1 MVNQAKE
8 NIGNEVKKT
17 VQINL
22 CTNALK
28 FLIFIDKLPFNNTE
42 MFAIMKKSILFILII
57 FSNILLAET
66 IGRVMKSN
74 GTVLI
79 KPMGSPSYSVSV
91 KPGQAV
97 SNGDAIRVG
106 EASFAVVIFL
116 DDKSVVKIRENTDFQ
131 FVETSN
137 TRSLIIDQG
146 TTLHNVNKEDR
157 KKTYRVETPVSVASV
172 KGTEFSSFHDAV
184 SGVDKFVGKSGN
196 FEVLNSI
203 SGAIVN
209 VGPGQKA
216 VSNALGQLIPAPAEP
231 GDFPEDPDGESSP
244 EQNDNQ
250 GQSENNQQDSPQ
262 QQERQ
267 PQQRQQRSP
276 QQNQNQ
282 TSQEPA
288 KQTESVERLED
299 VQTSSSNPQSPPK
312 KPFNMGLAVGSAT
325 INDTIYNQVALRPE
339 LSFGKLGIGFDL
351 VMYIDNEGNIRK
363 DEWDEPSDFID
374 KILYLRWGQK
384 SDPFW
389 LVWGSLNNVTL
400 GYGGLISGYSNM
412 MEFPSVRKVGINT
425 GFNFRNFGT
434 EVFLSNMKDF
444 SRGGTLLGLRGTY
457 KISDTLPITLGM
469 NFVQDM
475 NQFSG
480 LKDTDGDDYP
490 DLFDDFPNDKDL
502 WNDTDGDGLAD
513 ENGGNKAPS
522 GGWDIDA
529 DGNNILD
536 SEQSELKLKPEPFK
550 STNSEA
556 VAQGFGFDIGY
567 PVLKS
572 RALSLEVYSEFN
584 TLSFS
589 QATGDTTYFNRN
601 KMTGSGITL
610 PGLRASLFGFL
621 NISFEY
627 RIKNGYFIPQFFDGS
642 YDLSRVTVQTTDS
655 GIIVRTKDQ
664 LVFADPLSNK
674 DTRGMYGSASA
685 NLFNLLT
692 FNASYASMKA
702 DTTEFNSFNA
712 LLNLNA
718 ENIPKLSVAQAYY
731 QRNNDKDP
739 FDFGNPSL
747 NTVFGYKVGYEVSQ
761 GVSVIWDFRQFY
773 RDSGIPGAALEPVK
787 QTTIETAFDF

>member
-1 MVNQAKE
+1 MKRKLLVLFF
-8 NIGNEVKKT
+8 VCS
-17 VQINL
+17 NL
-22 CTNALK
+22 
-28 FLIFIDKLPFNNTE
+28 
-42 MFAIMKKSILFILII
+42 
-57 FSNILLAET
+57 LLAET
-66 IGRVMKSN
+66 IGRVMKAN
-74 GTVLI
+74 GTVLV
-79 KPMGSPSYSVSV
+79 KPMGSPSYSVQV
-91 KPGQAV
+91 KPGQAI

-146 TTLHNVNKEDR
+146 TTLHNVNKENR

-196 FEVLNSI
+196 FEVFNSI
-203 SGAIVN
+203 SGATVN

-244 EQNDNQ
+244 EQN
-250 GQSENNQQDSPQ
+250 EPEQ
-262 QQERQ
+262 QQNNNEQQ
-267 PQQRQQRSP
+267 PQQRQQQRP
-276 QQNQNQ
+276 QQRQQQQRPQQRQQQQRPQQREQRPQRSEVSENQ
-282 TSQEPA
+282 P
-288 KQTESVERLED
+288 LEK
-299 VQTSSSNPQSPPK
+299 TQSAPK

-339 LSFGKLGIGFDL
+339 LSFGKLGIGLDL
-351 VMYIDNEGNIRK
+351 VMYIDNEGNVRK

-374 KILYLRWGQK
+374 KLLYIRWGQK

-389 LVWGSLNNVTL
+389 LVWGSLDNVTL
-400 GYGGLISGYSNM
+400 GYGGLLSGYSNM

-425 GFNFRNFGT
+425 GFGFGNFGT
-434 EVFLSNMKDF
+434 EIFLSNMKDF
-444 SRGGTLLGLRGTY
+444 SRGGTLMGLRGTY
-457 KISDTLPITLGM
+457 KISEALPITIGM

-480 LKDTDGDDYP
+480 LKDKDGDNYP
-490 DLFDDFPNDKDL
+490 DMFDDFPDDKTL
-502 WNDTDGDGLAD
+502 WNDTDGDGIPD
-513 ENGGNKAPS
+513 INGGNKTPD

-536 SEQSELKLKPEPFK
+536 SQQTDLKLKSEPFK
-550 STNSEA
+550 SNNNEA
-556 VAQGFGFDIGY
+556 VAQGFAFDIGY
-567 PVLKS
+567 PVVRSK
-572 RALSLEVYSEFN
+572 AFNLEIYSELN

-589 QATGDTTYFNRN
+589 QSKGDTTYFKRD
-601 KMTGSGITL
+601 KMNGSGITV
-610 PGLRASLFGFL
+610 PGMRASVFGFL
-621 NISFEY
+621 NLSFEY
-627 RIKNGYFIPQFFDGS
+627 RIKKGYFVPQFFDGS

-655 GIIVRTKDQ
+655 GILVRTKDQ
-664 LVFADPLSNK
+664 VIFSDPQSNK
-674 DTRGMYGSASA
+674 DTKGMYGSASA
-685 NLFNLLT
+685 NLFNFLT
-692 FNASYASMKA
+692 FNASYANMKA

-712 LLNLNA
+712 MLNLNA

-731 QRNNDKDP
+731 QRNNDKNP
-739 FDFGNPSL
+739 FDFSNPSI
-747 NTVFGYKVGYEVSQ
+747 NTVFGYKVGYEVSK
-761 GVSVIWDFRQFY
+761 GVSVIWDFRQYY
-773 RDSGIPGAALEPVK
+773 RDSGIPGDKLEPVK

>member
-1 MVNQAKE
+1 M
-8 NIGNEVKKT
+8 
-17 VQINL
+17 
-22 CTNALK
+22 LK
-28 FLIFIDKLPFNNTE
+28 NSLLI
-42 MFAIMKKSILFILII
+42 AII
-57 FSNILLAET
+57 FSNLLSAET

-79 KPMGSPSYSVSV
+79 KQMGSSSYSIQA

-106 EASFAVVIFL
+106 DASFAVVIFL

-146 TTLHNVNKEDR
+146 TTLHNVNKDNR

-231 GDFPEDPDGESSP
+231 GDFPEDPDGESSS
-244 EQNDNQ
+244 EQNNDEP
-250 GQSENNQQDSPQ
+250 QSDGNNQEQPQ
-262 QQERQ
+262 PQNQQNQQ
-267 PQQRQQRSP
+267 PQQRQQRSTQRQLDRSP
-276 QQNQNQ
+276 QDQNKSLPANEAAVQN
-282 TSQEPA
+282 E
-288 KQTESVERLED
+288 
-299 VQTSSSNPQSPPK
+299 SSSVKDQAPPK

-363 DEWDEPSDFID
+363 DEWDEPSDFVD

-389 LVWGSLNNVTL
+389 LMWGSLNNVTL
-400 GYGGLISGYSNM
+400 GYGGLLNGYSNM

-425 GFNFRNFGT
+425 GFTIGKFGT

-444 SRGGTLLGLRGTY
+444 SRGGTLIGLRGTY
-457 KISDTLPITLGM
+457 KISDALPITLGM

-502 WNDTDGDGLAD
+502 WSDTDGDGIAD
-513 ENGGNKAPS
+513 LNGGSKIPD

-536 SEQSELKLKPEPFK
+536 SQQSDLKLKPEPFK

-567 PVLKS
+567 PILKS
-572 RALSLEVYSEFN
+572 RALSMEVYSEFN
-584 TLSFS
+584 TLNFS
-589 QATGDTTYFNRN
+589 KSTGDTTYFNRN
-601 KMTGSGITL
+601 KMSGSGITL
-610 PGLRASLFGFL
+610 PGVRASLFGFL

-642 YDLSRVTVQTTDS
+642 YDLSRVTVQTTNS
-655 GIIVRTKDQ
+655 GILVRTKDQ
-664 LVFADPLSNK
+664 VIFADPMSNK
-674 DTRGMYGSASA
+674 DTKGMFGSASA

-692 FNASYASMKA
+692 FNASYANMKA

-718 ENIPKLSVAQAYY
+718 DNIPKLSIAQAYY
-731 QRNNDKDP
+731 QRNNDKNP
-739 FDFGNPSL
+739 FEFSEPSI

-761 GVSVIWDFRQFY
+761 GVSVIWDFRQYY
-773 RDSGIPGAALEPVK
+773 RDSGLPGAILEPVK

>member
-1 MVNQAKE
+1 MLK
-8 NIGNEVKKT
+8 
-17 VQINL
+17 NL
-22 CTNALK
+22 L
-28 FLIFIDKLPFNNTE
+28 LI
-42 MFAIMKKSILFILII
+42 AII
-57 FSNILLAET
+57 FSNLLSAET

-79 KPMGSPSYSVSV
+79 KQMGSSSYSIQA

-106 EASFAVVIFL
+106 DASFAVVIFL

-146 TTLHNVNKEDR
+146 TTLHNVNKDNR

-231 GDFPEDPDGESSP
+231 GDFPEDPDGESSS
-244 EQNDNQ
+244 EQNNDEP
-250 GQSENNQQDSPQ
+250 QSDGNNQEQPQ
-262 QQERQ
+262 PQNQQNQQ
-267 PQQRQQRSP
+267 PQQRQQRSTQRQLDRSP
-276 QQNQNQ
+276 QDQNKSLPANESAVQN
-282 TSQEPA
+282 E
-288 KQTESVERLED
+288 
-299 VQTSSSNPQSPPK
+299 SSSVKDQAPPK

-363 DEWDEPSDFID
+363 DEWDEPSDFVD

-389 LVWGSLNNVTL
+389 LMWGSLNNVTL
-400 GYGGLISGYSNM
+400 GYGGLLNGYSNM

-425 GFNFRNFGT
+425 GFTIGKFGT

-444 SRGGTLLGLRGTY
+444 SRGGTLIGLRGTY
-457 KISDTLPITLGM
+457 KISDALPITLGM

-502 WNDTDGDGLAD
+502 WSDTDGDGIAD
-513 ENGGNKAPS
+513 LNGGSKIPD

-536 SEQSELKLKPEPFK
+536 SQQSDLKLKPEPFK

-567 PVLKS
+567 PILKS
-572 RALSLEVYSEFN
+572 RALSMEVYSEFN
-584 TLSFS
+584 TLNFS
-589 QATGDTTYFNRN
+589 KSTGDTTYFNRN
-601 KMTGSGITL
+601 KMSGSGITL
-610 PGLRASLFGFL
+610 PGVRASLFGFL

-642 YDLSRVTVQTTDS
+642 YDLSRVTVQTTNS
-655 GIIVRTKDQ
+655 GILVRTKDQ
-664 LVFADPLSNK
+664 VIFADPMSNK
-674 DTRGMYGSASA
+674 DTKGMFGSASA

-692 FNASYASMKA
+692 FNASYANMKA

-718 ENIPKLSVAQAYY
+718 DNIPKLSIAQAYY
-731 QRNNDKDP
+731 QRNNDKNP
-739 FDFGNPSL
+739 FEFSEPSI

-761 GVSVIWDFRQFY
+761 GVSVIWDFRQYY
-773 RDSGIPGAALEPVK
+773 RDSGLPGAILEPVK

>member
-1 MVNQAKE
+1 
-8 NIGNEVKKT
+8 
-17 VQINL
+17 
-22 CTNALK
+22 
-28 FLIFIDKLPFNNTE
+28 
-42 MFAIMKKSILFILII
+42 MKK
-57 FSNILLAET
+57 NILLTLFIMTNLTFAET

-79 KPMGSPSYSVSV
+79 KPMGSNSYTVQV

-106 EASFAVVIFL
+106 ESSFAVVIFL

-146 TTLHNVNKEDR
+146 TTLHNVNKENR

-231 GDFPEDPDGESSP
+231 GDFPDDPDGESTP
-244 EQNDNQ
+244 DETKEQQEINEEPRNQ
-250 GQSENNQQDSPQ
+250 RQ
-262 QQERQ
+262 QQQRPQ
-267 PQQRQQRSP
+267 LQQQQQQRQQQRTQRS
-276 QQNQNQ
+276 QANSQNPRP
-282 TSQEPA
+282 EPTRDPVE
-288 KQTESVERLED
+288 KTEA
-299 VQTSSSNPQSPPK
+299 QSPPK

-339 LSFGKLGIGFDL
+339 FSFGKLGIGLDL
-351 VMYIDNEGNIRK
+351 VLYIDNEGNVRK
-363 DEWDEPSDFID
+363 DEWDEASDFID
-374 KILYLRWGQK
+374 KLLYIRWGQK

-389 LVWGSLNNVTL
+389 LKWGSLNNVTL
-400 GYGGLISGYSNM
+400 GYGGLLSGYSNM

-425 GFNFRNFGT
+425 GISFGSFGT
-434 EVFLSNMKDF
+434 ELFLSNMKDF

-457 KISDTLPITLGM
+457 TVSENIPLTVGL

-480 LKDTDGDDYP
+480 LKDKDGDGYP
-490 DLFDDFPNDKDL
+490 DMFDDFPDNDNL
-502 WNDTDGDGLAD
+502 WNDTDKDGIPDL
-513 ENGGNKAPS
+513 NGGKKAPE
-522 GGWDIDA
+522 GGWDIDG

-536 SEQSELKLKPEPFK
+536 SQQSDIKLKPEPFK
-550 STNSEA
+550 SSNSEA
-556 VAQGFGFDIGY
+556 VAYGFGFDIGY
-567 PVLKS
+567 PVISSKI
-572 RALSLEVYSEFN
+572 LSLEVYSEYN
-584 TLSFS
+584 QLNFS
-589 QATGDTTYFNRN
+589 ESTGDTTYFKRS
-601 KMTGSGITL
+601 KLDGYGITV

-621 NISFEY
+621 NMSFEY
-627 RIKNGYFIPQFFDGS
+627 RIKDGYFVPQFFDGS
-642 YDLSRVTVQTTDS
+642 YDLSRVTVQTTNQ
-655 GIIVRTKDQ
+655 GVLVRTKDQ
-664 LVFADPLSNK
+664 IIFSDPSSNQG
-674 DTRGMYGSASA
+674 TQGMFGSASA

-692 FNASYASMKA
+692 FNASYANMKA

-718 ENIPKLSVAQAYY
+718 DNIPKLSVAQAYY
-731 QRNNDKDP
+731 QRNNDKNP
-739 FDFGNPSL
+739 FDFGNPSI
-747 NTVFGYKVGYEVSQ
+747 NTVFGYKVGYSVSE
-761 GVSVIWDFRQFY
+761 GVNIIWDFRQYY
-773 RDSGIPGAALEPVK
+773 RDSGIPGADLEPVK

>member
-1 MVNQAKE
+1 MKRKLLVLFFACS
-8 NIGNEVKKT
+8 
-17 VQINL
+17 NL
-22 CTNALK
+22 
-28 FLIFIDKLPFNNTE
+28 
-42 MFAIMKKSILFILII
+42 
-57 FSNILLAET
+57 LLAET
-66 IGRVMKSN
+66 IGRVMKAN
-74 GTVLI
+74 GTVLV
-79 KPMGSPSYSVSV
+79 KPMGSPSYSVQV
-91 KPGQAV
+91 KPGQAI

-146 TTLHNVNKEDR
+146 TTLHNVNKENR

-196 FEVLNSI
+196 FEVFNSI
-203 SGAIVN
+203 SGATVN

-244 EQNDNQ
+244 EQN
-250 GQSENNQQDSPQ
+250 EPEQ
-262 QQERQ
+262 QQNNNEQQ
-267 PQQRQQRSP
+267 PQQRQQQRP
-276 QQNQNQ
+276 QQRQQQQRPQQRQQQQRPQQREQQPQRSEVSENQ
-282 TSQEPA
+282 P
-288 KQTESVERLED
+288 LEK
-299 VQTSSSNPQSPPK
+299 TQSAPK

-339 LSFGKLGIGFDL
+339 LSFGKLGIGLDL
-351 VMYIDNEGNIRK
+351 VMYIDNEGNVRK

-374 KILYLRWGQK
+374 KLLYIRWGQK

-389 LVWGSLNNVTL
+389 LVWGSLDNVTL
-400 GYGGLISGYSNM
+400 GYGGLLSGYSNM

-425 GFNFRNFGT
+425 GFGFGNFGT
-434 EVFLSNMKDF
+434 EIFLSNMKDF
-444 SRGGTLLGLRGTY
+444 SRGGTLMGLRGTY
-457 KISDTLPITLGM
+457 KISEALPITIGM

-480 LKDTDGDDYP
+480 LKDKDGDNYP
-490 DLFDDFPNDKDL
+490 DMFDDFPDDKTL
-502 WNDTDGDGLAD
+502 WNDTDGDGIPD
-513 ENGGNKAPS
+513 INGGNKTPD

-536 SEQSELKLKPEPFK
+536 SQQTDLKLKSEPFK
-550 STNSEA
+550 SNNNEA
-556 VAQGFGFDIGY
+556 VAQGFAFDIGY
-567 PVLKS
+567 PVVRSK
-572 RALSLEVYSEFN
+572 AFNLEIYSELN

-589 QATGDTTYFNRN
+589 QSKGDTTYFKRD
-601 KMTGSGITL
+601 KMNGSGITV
-610 PGLRASLFGFL
+610 PGMRASVFGFL
-621 NISFEY
+621 NLSFEY
-627 RIKNGYFIPQFFDGS
+627 RIKKGYFVPQFFDGS

-655 GIIVRTKDQ
+655 GILVRTKDQ
-664 LVFADPLSNK
+664 VIFSDPQSNK
-674 DTRGMYGSASA
+674 DTKGMYGSASA
-685 NLFNLLT
+685 NLFNFLT
-692 FNASYASMKA
+692 FNASYANMKA

-712 LLNLNA
+712 ILNLNA

-731 QRNNDKDP
+731 QRNNDKNP
-739 FDFGNPSL
+739 FDFSNPSI
-747 NTVFGYKVGYEVSQ
+747 NTVFGYKVGYEVSK
-761 GVSVIWDFRQFY
+761 GVSVIWDFRQYY
-773 RDSGIPGAALEPVK
+773 RDSGIPGDKLEPVK

>member
-1 MVNQAKE
+1 
-8 NIGNEVKKT
+8 
-17 VQINL
+17 
-22 CTNALK
+22 
-28 FLIFIDKLPFNNTE
+28 
-42 MFAIMKKSILFILII
+42 MKKNTLFIVII
-57 FSNILLAET
+57 FSNFLFAET
-66 IGRVMKSN
+66 IGRVMKSD

-79 KPMGSPSYSVSV
+79 KPMGSPSYSVQA
-91 KPGQAV
+91 KPGQAI

-106 EASFAVVIFL
+106 ESSFAVVIFL

-146 TTLHNVNKEDR
+146 TTLHNVNKENR

-231 GDFPEDPDGESSP
+231 GDFPDDPDGESTP
-244 EQNDNQ
+244 EQNDEQ
-250 GQSENNQQDSPQ
+250 GQNENNQQDRPQ
-262 QQERQ
+262 QQEQRPQ
-267 PQQRQQRSP
+267 PRQQRQQRPS
-276 QQNQNQ
+276 QQNQNNA
-282 TSQEPA
+282 SQNKRQSSQKA
-288 KQTESVERLED
+288 DNVKQ
-299 VQTSSSNPQSPPK
+299 SNTATNKPQAPTK

-351 VMYIDNEGNIRK
+351 VMYIDNEGNVRK

-389 LVWGSLNNVTL
+389 LKWGSLNNVTL
-400 GYGGLISGYSNM
+400 GYGGLLNGYSNM

-425 GFNFRNFGT
+425 GINYGNFGT
-434 EVFLSNMKDF
+434 EIFLSNMKDF

-457 KISDTLPITLGM
+457 RISDALPITIGM

-480 LKDTDGDDYP
+480 LKDTDGDNYP
-490 DLFDDFPNDKDL
+490 DLFDDFPNDKEL
-502 WNDTDGDGLAD
+502 WNDTDGDGIAD
-513 ENGGNKAPS
+513 LNGGSKAPN

-536 SEQSELKLKPEPFK
+536 SEQSDLNLKPEPFK

-589 QATGDTTYFNRN
+589 QSTGDTTYFNRD

-610 PGLRASLFGFL
+610 PGLKASFFGFL
-621 NISFEY
+621 SVSFEY
-627 RIKNGYFIPQFFDGS
+627 RLKNGYFIPQFFDGS
-642 YDLSRVTVQTTDS
+642 YDLSRVTVQTTDN

-664 LVFADPLSNK
+664 LVFADPLSNQ
-674 DTRGMYGSASA
+674 DTKGMYGSASA
-685 NLFNLLT
+685 NLFNLIT
-692 FNASYASMKA
+692 FNASYANMKA

-718 ENIPKLSVAQAYY
+718 DNIPKLSVAQAYY
-731 QRNNDKDP
+731 QRNNDKNP
-739 FDFGNPSL
+739 FDFSNPTL

-761 GVSVIWDFRQFY
+761 GVSVIWDFRQYY
-773 RDSGIPGAALEPVK
+773 RDSGVPGAALEPVK

>member
-1 MVNQAKE
+1 MLK
-8 NIGNEVKKT
+8 
-17 VQINL
+17 NL
-22 CTNALK
+22 L
-28 FLIFIDKLPFNNTE
+28 LI
-42 MFAIMKKSILFILII
+42 AII
-57 FSNILLAET
+57 FSNLLSAET

-79 KPMGSPSYSVSV
+79 KQMGSSSYSIQA

-106 EASFAVVIFL
+106 DASFAVVIFL

-146 TTLHNVNKEDR
+146 TTLHNVNKDNR
-157 KKTYRVETPVSVASV
+157 RKTYRVETPVSVASV

-231 GDFPEDPDGESSP
+231 GDFPEDPDGESSS
-244 EQNDNQ
+244 EQNNDEPQSDGSNQ
-250 GQSENNQQDSPQ
+250 EQPQPQNQQNQ
-262 QQERQ
+262 Q
-267 PQQRQQRSP
+267 PQQRQQRSTQRQLDRSP
-276 QQNQNQ
+276 QDQNKSLQTNEAAVQNE
-282 TSQEPA
+282 TSAVIDQA
-288 KQTESVERLED
+288 
-299 VQTSSSNPQSPPK
+299 PPK

-363 DEWDEPSDFID
+363 DEWDEPSDFVD

-389 LVWGSLNNVTL
+389 LMWGSLNNVTL
-400 GYGGLISGYSNM
+400 GYGGLLNGYSNM

-425 GFNFRNFGT
+425 GFNIGKFGT

-444 SRGGTLLGLRGTY
+444 SRGGTLIGLRGTY
-457 KISDTLPITLGM
+457 KISDALPITLGM

-502 WNDTDGDGLAD
+502 WSDTDGDGIAD
-513 ENGGNKAPS
+513 LNGGSKIPD

-536 SEQSELKLKPEPFK
+536 SQQSDLKLKPEPFK

-567 PVLKS
+567 PILKS
-572 RALSLEVYSEFN
+572 RALSMEVYSEFN
-584 TLSFS
+584 TLNFS
-589 QATGDTTYFNRN
+589 KSTGDTTYFNRN
-601 KMTGSGITL
+601 KMSGTGITL
-610 PGLRASLFGFL
+610 PGVRASLFGFL

-642 YDLSRVTVQTTDS
+642 YDLSRVTVQTTDN
-655 GIIVRTKDQ
+655 GILVRTKDQ
-664 LVFADPLSNK
+664 VIFADPMSNK
-674 DTRGMYGSASA
+674 DTKGMFGSASA

-692 FNASYASMKA
+692 FNASYANMKA

-718 ENIPKLSVAQAYY
+718 DNIPKLSIAQAYY
-731 QRNNDKDP
+731 QRNNDKNP
-739 FDFGNPSL
+739 FEFSEPSI

-761 GVSVIWDFRQFY
+761 GVSVIWDFRQYY
-773 RDSGIPGAALEPVK
+773 RDSGLPGAILEPVK

>member
-1 MVNQAKE
+1 M
-8 NIGNEVKKT
+8 
-17 VQINL
+17 
-22 CTNALK
+22 LK
-28 FLIFIDKLPFNNTE
+28 NSLLI
-42 MFAIMKKSILFILII
+42 AII
-57 FSNILLAET
+57 FSNLLSAET

-79 KPMGSPSYSVSV
+79 KQMGSSSYSIQA

-106 EASFAVVIFL
+106 DASFAVVIFL

-146 TTLHNVNKEDR
+146 TTLHNVNKDNR

-231 GDFPEDPDGESSP
+231 GDFPEDPDGESSS
-244 EQNDNQ
+244 EQNNDEP
-250 GQSENNQQDSPQ
+250 QSDGNNQEQPQ
-262 QQERQ
+262 PQNQQNQQ
-267 PQQRQQRSP
+267 PQQRQQRSTQRQLDRSP
-276 QQNQNQ
+276 QDQNKSLQANEAAVQNE
-282 TSQEPA
+282 TSAVKDQA
-288 KQTESVERLED
+288 
-299 VQTSSSNPQSPPK
+299 PPK

-363 DEWDEPSDFID
+363 DEWDEPSDFVD

-389 LVWGSLNNVTL
+389 LMWGSLNNVTL
-400 GYGGLISGYSNM
+400 GYGGLLNGYSNM

-425 GFNFRNFGT
+425 GFTIGKFGT

-444 SRGGTLLGLRGTY
+444 SRGGTLIGLRGTY
-457 KISDTLPITLGM
+457 KISDALPITLGM

-502 WNDTDGDGLAD
+502 WSDTDGDGIAD
-513 ENGGNKAPS
+513 LNGGSKIPD

-536 SEQSELKLKPEPFK
+536 SQQSDLKLKPEPFK

-572 RALSLEVYSEFN
+572 RVLSMEVYSEFN
-584 TLSFS
+584 TLNFS
-589 QATGDTTYFNRN
+589 KSTGDTTYFNRN
-601 KMTGSGITL
+601 KMSGSGITL
-610 PGLRASLFGFL
+610 PGVRASLFGFL

-655 GIIVRTKDQ
+655 GILVRTKDQ
-664 LVFADPLSNK
+664 VIFADPMSNK
-674 DTRGMYGSASA
+674 DTKGMFGSASA

-692 FNASYASMKA
+692 FNASYANMKA

-718 ENIPKLSVAQAYY
+718 DNIPKLSIAQAYY
-731 QRNNDKDP
+731 QRNNDKNP
-739 FDFGNPSL
+739 FEFSKPSI

-761 GVSVIWDFRQFY
+761 GVSVIWDFRQYY
-773 RDSGIPGAALEPVK
+773 RDSGLPGAILEPVK